1 MFFFFSKKD
10 ASLTTHL
17 LYDNERISFQIVQS
31 KSLKKSS
38 QRVGNGK
45 RKENF
50 LIILMIAL
58 VCTTEIQ

>member
-1 MFFFFSKKD
+1 MLFFSKKD

-17 LYDNERISFQIVQS
+17 LYDNERISVQIVQS